1 MLKAGLT
8 LAALAAA
15 MAISLAPVRAETRWD
30 MPTPYPD
37 ANFHT
42 QNDQKFAEDV
52 KKLTDGGLVIT
63 VHSAG
68 SLIKHAE
75 IKNGVRSGQAQ
86 IGEILLSL
94 LSNENALFDDAVP
107 FFANS
112 YDAAWR
118 LWQASRKPI
127 SELLARQNLV
137 VLYAVA
143 WPPQGLYSSR
153 EIRTIADMKGL
164 KFRAYNTTTER
175 IAQLT
180 GAIPTQIEVP
190 DIPQAFSTGRVQA
203 MITSSSTGVNSKA
216 WDYLKY
222 YYDLQAWLPKDIIF
236 VNKDAFDKLD
246 DKTRSALLEAA
257 AQAEKRG
264 WELSKQ
270 ENRTQLEVLAR
281 NGIKVEKP
289 NAQLEAS
296 FRKIGETM
304 TEEWVKRAGPAG
316 KAVVEAYRK

>member
-1 MLKAGLT
+1 MMKAGLT
-8 LAALAAA
+8 VAALAAA
-15 MAISLAPVRAETRWD
+15 MAISLAPARAETRWD

-42 QNDQKFAEDV
+42 RNDLKFAEDV
-52 KKLTDGGLVIT
+52 RKLTDGGLVIT

-118 LWQASRKPI
+118 LWQASREPI

-137 VLYAVA
+137 LLYAVA

-153 EIRTIADMKGL
+153 EIKTIADMKGL

-289 NAQLEAS
+289 SAQLEAS

>member
-42 QNDQKFAEDV
+42 QNDLKFAEDV